1 MNKYIVPVCN
11 VQESKI
17 YNKVIIANSSTS
29 CQEKIMEMFSEYSDK
44 DDWREFLQDLD
55 EQDILVG
62 RITDIEEL

>member
-17 YNKVIIANSSTS
+17 YNKIIIANSNTS

-55 EQDILVG
+55 EQDILIG